1 MHYHKV
7 CWFSPLFGM
16 AVLEVT
22 NALSATT
29 AINYAVDSYK
39 DLDDEAVIEI
49 IRSETRRAAR
59 SYDINSWIEN
69 TGSQNTFLAAAFIS
83 IGCTAVFLWSDE
95 QIQGLI

>member
-7 CWFSPLFGM
+7 CWFGPLFGM

-49 IRSETRRAAR
+49 IRSETR
-59 SYDINSWIEN
+59 
-69 TGSQNTFLAAAFIS
+69 
-83 IGCTAVFLWSDE
+83 
-95 QIQGLI
+95 